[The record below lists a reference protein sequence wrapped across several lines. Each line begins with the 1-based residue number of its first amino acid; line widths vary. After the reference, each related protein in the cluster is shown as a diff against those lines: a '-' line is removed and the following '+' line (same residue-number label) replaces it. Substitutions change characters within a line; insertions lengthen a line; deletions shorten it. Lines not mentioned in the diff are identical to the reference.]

1 MNIGGIQH
9 KHAIYH
15 PPVAPTTAD
24 TQTTDPFANTAAA
37 ASAVPATASNNS
49 AQSGT
54 TDQSAY
60 NESFAKMMVNL
71 QSTKAPAAT
80 SDSDADSNP
89 DPIASVVKAADQSMK
104 GLATAI
110 PVGNAA
116 DATGS
121 TSTSST
127 DTSGLTGAA
136 KEFMDY
142 MSQSPAERLRESIT
156 GLSKED
162 YDKLSPEDKAQ
173 VDKKVQDAMKAQMN
187 AKSSDPAT
195 QTAATSALA

>member
-15 PPVAPTTAD
+15 APVAPTTAD
-24 TQTTDPFANTAAA
+24 KQTTDPFADTAA

-49 AQSGT
+49 AQTGT

-60 NESFAKMMVNL
+60 NESFARMMVNL
-71 QSTKAPAAT
+71 QSTKAPAAN
-80 SDSDADSNP
+80 SDSDADANS
-89 DPIASVVKAADQSMK
+89 DPVGSVVKAADQSMK

-116 DATGS
+116 GSSDSGS
-121 TSTSST
+121 TDST

-142 MSQSPAERLRESIT
+142 MSQSPMERLRESIT

-162 YDKLSPEDKAQ
+162 YDKLSPEDKAK
-173 VDKKVQDAMKAQMN
+173 VDKKVEDAMKAQMN

-195 QTAATSALA
+195 QTSAVA